1 MLAPP
6 PFCGLWHLSE
16 AGCCQRR
23 GALSASR
30 AAEVVAPAILSVP
43 GATLRACI
51 IIACTVDCCHT
62 HIRSAVLCSW
72 WTLVL
77 HRVHDFGEEEFHLRR
92 DRPSWIGLL
101 NQVKAFVHR
110 GEPEIAVEQVM
121 SSASISARAAN
132 SFIASRYLGE
142 ATSTIS
148 ESLE

>member
-1 MLAPP
+1 M
-6 PFCGLWHLSE
+6 
-16 AGCCQRR
+16 GCR
-23 GALSASR
+23 
-30 AAEVVAPAILSVP
+30 
-43 GATLRACI
+43 
-51 IIACTVDCCHT
+51 HT
-62 HIRSAVLCSW
+62 HIRSAVPCSW

-110 GEPEIAVEQVM
+110 GEPEIASRMM

-132 SFIASRYLGE
+132 SFIANRYLGE